1 MLKKD
6 RHVQG
11 IESLISQGVEIKGQI
26 FAQGSM
32 RIDGSIEG
40 QLDVKGDLLIGE
52 KGKVKGGVK
61 AENIIL
67 GGKIEGDVTAR
78 GRFELASTGVINGDV
93 ACAIITVEEGGLLDG
108 NFKMIKNAPET
119 KNAREFD
126 FKLGKT
132 PEAKKH

>member
-6 RHVQG
+6 RHIQG

-40 QLDVKGDLLIGE
+40 QLDVKGD
-52 KGKVKGGVK
+52 
-61 AENIIL
+61 IL
-67 GGKIEGDVTAR
+67 T
-78 GRFELASTGVINGDV
+78 STGSINGDV
-93 ACAIITVEEGGLLDG
+93 ACATITVEEGGLLDG
-108 NFKMIKNAPET
+108 NFKMAKNAPET
-119 KNAREFD
+119 KNAREYD

-132 PEAKKH
+132 QEAKKH

>member
-6 RHVQG
+6 RHIQG

-40 QLDVKGDLLIGE
+40 QLDVKGDILIGE

-67 GGKIEGDVTAR
+67 GGKIEGDVIAR
-78 GRFELASTGVINGDV
+78 GRFELTSTGSINGDV
-93 ACAIITVEEGGLLDG
+93 ACATITVEEGGLLDG
-108 NFKMIKNAPET
+108 NFKMAKNAPET
-119 KNAREFD
+119 KNAREYD
-126 FKLGKT
+126 FKLGK
-132 PEAKKH
+132 PQEAKKH